1 MEHEN
6 LKSFVKEFK
15 NGDYSNFNTFY
26 EITKKS
32 VFYNILSF
40 VKSYEV
46 SEEILQNTF
55 VKFLSSIKDLKYH
68 SPILGLLITISKNLS
83 LDYLK
88 KIKEDEIEDNTLI
101 KDESNEKELS
111 NNILDSMLL
120 LDRLK
125 KVLKEKEYE
134 VILFHIY
141 DELTFEEIAKL
152 TSSPLGTI
160 LYRYNIAIKKAKEVL
175 INETY

>member
-32 VFYNILSF
+32 VFYNILSL

-68 SPILGLLITISKNLS
+68 SSILGLLITALIALQIS
-83 LDYLK
+83 
-88 KIKEDEIEDNTLI
+88 
-101 KDESNEKELS
+101 
-111 NNILDSMLL
+111 
-120 LDRLK
+120 
-125 KVLKEKEYE
+125 
-134 VILFHIY
+134 F
-141 DELTFEEIAKL
+141 KL
-152 TSSPLGTI
+152 
-160 LYRYNIAIKKAKEVL
+160 
-175 INETY
+175 